1 MNGIQIK
8 KIFNYII
15 IGIIT
20 TCILFGAGY
29 CFGFRRGTDLGSS
42 DGLSAT
48 ESVGSLKT
56 EIADLKSE
64 NERLTTERDQLIS
77 DFTTSNN
84 KLDSIRTELQ
94 RYSKDILSQSIEY
107 GERIEKADGDILE
120 FNRVYTERVFKL
132 CDTMEGTINTI
143 AAACGYDL
151 TKTE

>member
-1 MNGIQIK
+1 MDGIQIK
-8 KIFNYII
+8 KIFNYIT
-15 IGIIT
+15 IGIIV

-29 CFGFRRGTDLGSS
+29 CFGFRRGTNLGSS

-48 ESVGSLKT
+48 ESVGSLKS
-56 EIADLKSE
+56 EIAGLKSE

-77 DFTTSNN
+77 DFTASNN
-84 KLDSIRTELQ
+84 KLESIGTELQ
-94 RYSKDILSQSIEY
+94 RYSKDVLSQSIEY
-107 GERIEKADGDILE
+107 SERIEKADGDILE

-143 AAACGYDL
+143 AAVCGYDL